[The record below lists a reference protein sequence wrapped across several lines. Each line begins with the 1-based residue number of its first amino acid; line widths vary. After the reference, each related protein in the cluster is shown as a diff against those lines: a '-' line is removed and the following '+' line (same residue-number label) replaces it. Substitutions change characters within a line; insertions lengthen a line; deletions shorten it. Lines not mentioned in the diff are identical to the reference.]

1 MFNFLADQC
10 PCVLLVESSFCNKNV
25 SIYQLLCI
33 FNSSIY
39 CRWKKSCTTLD
50 GWNPINNGI
59 SHLSTGAGFLPSTVS
74 IYLSILS
81 NQIKYYIFLSYPIL
95 SFYLSIDLSIYIIL
109 LFYLIL
115 SYPIYLSILLS
126 IYLSILYIYYNCYY
140 LYLYMQLHKDV
151 CPVNS
156 NVCGSFANFERII
169 KFTHVCDKCIINA
182 H

>member
-1 MFNFLADQC
+1 MVIFSTVKVAYWMFNFLADQC

-126 IYLSILYIYYNCYY
+126 IYLSILYIYIIIVIIYIFICNYTK
-140 LYLYMQLHKDV
+140 M
-151 CPVNS
+151 
-156 NVCGSFANFERII
+156 FAL
-169 KFTHVCDKCIINA
+169 
-182 H
+182 

>member
-1 MFNFLADQC
+1 MVIFSTVKVAYWMFNFLADQC

-74 IYLSILS
+74 IYLSYLIKS
-81 NQIKYYIFLSYPIL
+81 NIIFS
-95 SFYLSIDLSIYIIL
+95 
-109 LFYLIL
+109 YLIL
-115 SYPIYLSILLS
+115 SYPSIYLS
-126 IYLSILYIYYNCYY
+126 IYLSILYYYFILSYLILSIYPSIHLSTY
-140 LYLYMQLHKDV
+140 LSYIYVYIIIVIIYIFICNYTKM
-151 CPVNS
+151 
-156 NVCGSFANFERII
+156 FAL
-169 KFTHVCDKCIINA
+169 
-182 H
+182 